1 MNSDAQ
7 VGDDFQICD
16 RFSLGDLSR
25 MFCNLATMGSTGQ
38 QRQLLSCKYR
48 IMDVPLTSPA
58 RFSAVSPVS
67 PVSPVSLL
75 ELKRLG
81 SPWAANLSRGDHV
94 LAALHKIR
102 TGSADTTTRI
112 SCLPT

>member
-25 MFCNLATMGSTGQ
+25 MFYNLATMGSTGQ

-58 RFSAVSPVS
+58 RFSACFA
-67 PVSPVSLL
+67 
-75 ELKRLG
+75 LG
-81 SPWAANLSRGDHV
+81 VKSGLAVRGLQICQAV
-94 LAALHKIR
+94 
-102 TGSADTTTRI
+102 TT
-112 SCLPT
+112 L